1 MIIFGITQKYELRV
15 SFKSFFQSQFKYC
28 PLILMFC
35 SRKSNNRINKLHER
49 ALRLVYDDYKT
60 SFLELLA
67 IDGSFTAYHTN
78 IQTLLLENIK

>member
-1 MIIFGITQKYELRV
+1 
-15 SFKSFFQSQFKYC
+15 
-28 PLILMFC
+28 MFC

-49 ALRLVYDDYKT
+49 ALRLVYDDYET

-78 IQTLLLENIK
+78 IQTLLLENINKIKLNLSESCLKDLFRLLFVGH